1 MSTPKLN
8 DLQAFLLVARE
19 QSFTK
24 AAIKLGITP
33 SALSHTMRALEE
45 RMGLRCWPEPHATW
59 PLPKP
64 ANS

>member
-33 SALSHTMRALEE
+33 SA
-45 RMGLRCWPEPHATW
+45 
-59 PLPKP
+59 
-64 ANS
+64 